1 MHHKKNTRPS
11 VILMIDDNPT
21 DALLIKEAFAFCEE
35 GNEEIYIA
43 EDGVYAIEF
52 LRRRGEYLQVPR
64 PDIILLDLNMPRKN
78 GFEVLSELKEDPGL
92 RSIPVIIY
100 TSSVTKEDIK
110 TAFDNYANGYIKK
123 SIDFDECIKIV
134 KSIKDF
140 WFSTSILYDSMNLE

>member
-1 MHHKKNTRPS
+1 MHHKKNNRPS

-21 DALLIKEAFAFCEE
+21 DALLIKEAFAFCE
-35 GNEEIYIA
+35 GSDEEIHIA
-43 EDGVYAIEF
+43 EDGVYAMEF
-52 LRRRGEYLQVPR
+52 LRRQGEYLQMPR

-78 GFEVLSELKEDPGL
+78 GFEVLAELKADPDL

-110 TAFDNYANGYIKK
+110 TAYANYANGYIKK
-123 SIDFDECIKIV
+123 SIDFDECIKIA

-140 WFSTSILYDSMNLE
+140 WFSTVILYES